1 MKKLSQPPV
10 FCLAL
15 LILDEKGNCTFLL
28 CHGLGLG
35 FVSVSVSLFLCFY
48 VSFCNQSWDYGHGH
62 VHRVR
67 LGK

>member
-28 CHGLGLG
+28 CHGLGLR
-35 FVSVSVSLFLCFY
+35 FVFSVSLFL
-48 VSFCNQSWDYGHGH
+48 SFPFSNQSWDYGHGH

>member
-35 FVSVSVSLFLCFY
+35 FVRFFYFFVCLFFFF
-48 VSFCNQSWDYGHGH
+48 FCNQSWDYGHGH

>member
-35 FVSVSVSLFLCFY
+35 FVFLFLYFF
-48 VSFCNQSWDYGHGH
+48 VFLFPIS
-62 VHRVR
+62 
-67 LGK
+67 LGIMVMVMCTECA